1 MKWDQAHLLR
11 QLVGKAAP
19 RQRARVIT
27 IVSGKG
33 GVGKTNLVVN
43 LGIALSRN
51 GKTTTIV
58 DADLGLA
65 NVDVVLGQY
74 FEHDLE
80 HVIKGEKRLE
90 EIIGFGPYGLRIVP
104 SASGVQ
110 EMANMS
116 PEERERLITELA
128 TLEYNTDFLIFD
140 TGAGISRNVLAF
152 ANLADEVVVV
162 VTPEPTSIAD
172 AYALVKL
179 LVTTRA
185 ASSIALVVN
194 RSLSIEDGRTTGE
207 RFMTLAERFLRH
219 KVRLI
224 GVVSDDV
231 IVSQA
236 VRRQHPFVLSH
247 PESTPSRQV
256 DAIARNLAG
265 ETVPPVAERGLLL
278 GLKRLFGGR

>member
-1 MKWDQAHLLR
+1 MRTDQAHLLR
-11 QLVGKAAP
+11 QLVGKAPP
-19 RQRARVIT
+19 RQRAKIIT

-33 GVGKTNLVVN
+33 GVGKTNLAVN
-43 LGIALSRN
+43 LGIALSRS

-74 FEHDLE
+74 FDHDLE

-90 EIIGFGPYGLRIVP
+90 EIIGLGPYGLQIIP
-104 SASGVQ
+104 AASGVQ
-110 EMANMS
+110 EMANMN

-152 ANLADEVVVV
+152 ANLADEVIVV
-162 VTPEPTSIAD
+162 VTPEPTSITD

-179 LVTTRA
+179 LVSTRA
-185 ASSIALVVN
+185 ARSIALIVN
-194 RSLSIEDGRTTGE
+194 RSLGLEDGRATGE

-219 KVRLI
+219 KVQFL
-224 GVVSDDV
+224 GVISDDV

-236 VRRQHPFVLSH
+236 VRKQRPFVLSH
-247 PESTPSRQV
+247 PDSTPSRQV
-256 DAIARNLAG
+256 DAIARSLVG
-265 ETVPPVAERGLLL
+265 ETLAPVAERGLLL

>member
-1 MKWDQAHLLR
+1 MKWDQAHILR
-11 QLVGKAAP
+11 QLVGKAQP
-19 RQRARVIT
+19 RPRAKVIT
-27 IVSGKG
+27 VVSGKG

-51 GKTTTIV
+51 GRATTIV

-65 NVDVVLGQY
+65 NVDVVLGQ
-74 FEHDLE
+74 FFDHDLA

-90 EIIGFGPYGLRIVP
+90 EVIGFGPYGLRIVP

-110 EMANMS
+110 ELANMNPS
-116 PEERERLITELA
+116 ERERLIAELA

-162 VTPEPTSIAD
+162 VTPEPTAIAD

-179 LVTTRA
+179 LVSARA
-185 ASSIALVVN
+185 AHSIALVVN
-194 RSLSIEDGRTTGE
+194 RSLNYEDGRATGE
-207 RFMTLAERFLRH
+207 RFLMLVERFLRH
-219 KVRLI
+219 KLRLI
-224 GVVSDDV
+224 GIVSDDAL
-231 IVSQA
+231 VSQA

-247 PESTPSRQV
+247 PDSTPSRQV

-265 ETVPPVAERGLLL
+265 ETVSPIAERGLLL
-278 GLKRLFGGR
+278 GLKRLFGGK

>member
-1 MKWDQAHLLR
+1 MKWDQAHILR
-11 QLVGKAAP
+11 QLVGKAPP
-19 RQRARVIT
+19 RPRAKVIT
-27 IVSGKG
+27 VVSGKG

-43 LGIALSRN
+43 LGIALSRL
-51 GKTTTIV
+51 GRTTTIV

-74 FEHDLE
+74 FDHDLE
-80 HVIKGEKRLE
+80 HVVKGEKRLE
-90 EIIGFGPYGLRIVP
+90 EIMGFGPYGLRVVP

-116 PEERERLITELA
+116 PDERERLIAELA
-128 TLEYNTDFLIFD
+128 QLEYNTDFLIFD

-179 LVTTRA
+179 LISTRA
-185 ASSIALVVN
+185 AQSIALVVN
-194 RSLSIEDGRTTGE
+194 RALSSEDGRATGE
-207 RFMTLAERFLRH
+207 RFIMLAERFLRH

-224 GVVSDDV
+224 GVVSDDAL
-231 IVSQA
+231 VSQA

-247 PESTPSRQV
+247 PASAPSRQI
-256 DAIARNLAG
+256 DAIARSLSG
-265 ETVPPVAERGLLL
+265 ETVSPAAERGLLL